1 MTFSCRTVLQLAAI
15 GWLGISTVSAL
26 NYSYGSSSSFNNIDI
41 VPSDIINRDVVV
53 VGGGASGT
61 FTAVRLTDFNQSVI
75 IVEEKNRLGGH
86 TQTVFGPNNTSTD
99 IGVLLFHDLPV
110 VRNFFERFNI
120 SLVTTSISAS
130 GGVEV
135 FANFLTGETLNNVTQ
150 FNGTAIGEAI
160 GTYQTQLDLFPFLS
174 LGYELPDPV
183 PAELLMPT
191 IDFIKKFGLEALAPS
206 SSVFGGAQGF
216 AHLLTEPVLY
226 TMKIAGAD
234 ILRSIETGFLTT
246 PDQDN
251 SALYVQATQ
260 FLGDTNV
267 LLNSNVLSSE
277 RTGSGVEL
285 LVHTPSGP
293 KLIRAKKLVLA
304 IPPKLSNLEGFDLS
318 PAERFLFGQFRNSG
332 YYTGLVAN
340 SGINASLSGIMNIDP
355 NLPDQQ
361 PFLPGIYGFT
371 PSGIPGLQN
380 VKYGSPIE
388 LPSSAVEIDIL
399 AALQRLQQT
408 GVIDPNV
415 TPQLQNFS
423 NHSPF
428 ALQVSPEAIAAGF
441 YHDINELQGQR
452 NTFYTG
458 ATWET
463 HDSSLI
469 WNFTDTLLPR
479 IVASLM

>member
-130 GGVEV
+130 GGAEV

-293 KLIRAKKLVLA
+293 KLIRA
-304 IPPKLSNLEGFDLS
+304 
-318 PAERFLFGQFRNSG
+318 
-332 YYTGLVAN
+332 
-340 SGINASLSGIMNIDP
+340 
-355 NLPDQQ
+355 
-361 PFLPGIYGFT
+361 
-371 PSGIPGLQN
+371 
-380 VKYGSPIE
+380 
-388 LPSSAVEIDIL
+388 
-399 AALQRLQQT
+399 
-408 GVIDPNV
+408 
-415 TPQLQNFS
+415 
-423 NHSPF
+423 
-428 ALQVSPEAIAAGF
+428 
-441 YHDINELQGQR
+441 
-452 NTFYTG
+452 
-458 ATWET
+458 
-463 HDSSLI
+463 
-469 WNFTDTLLPR
+469 
-479 IVASLM
+479 